1 MNRFPKYTDIAVAFA
16 GLAVALIADY
26 VLTFSYSG
34 YLALLFYAIAYVAVG
49 GPVWMKAWESFRNGT
64 LFSEFF
70 LMGIATAGAFALGEY
85 AEGVAVMLFYMIGEN
100 VQHGAVHRARNS
112 IRKLINEQPE
122 KAEVER
128 NGTTEEV
135 HPSEVNPGEIIRVK
149 PGAKVPL
156 DGVLLSERS
165 SFNTAALTG
174 ESVPVTRKEGEEVWA
189 GSINTEV
196 PVLIRVST
204 RFKDSKLAGILNMVQ
219 EAAARKAP
227 TQRFMTRFARIY
239 TPAVVWIAVALTFIP
254 YFFTDPYLFSE
265 WFYRALIFL
274 VISCP
279 CGLVIS
285 IPLGYFGGIG
295 AASRNGI
302 LLKGSDF
309 LDRLR
314 KLDTLFLDK
323 TGTLTEGVF
332 EVSGIQTHNGMEEAE
347 VLKYAAALEQHS
359 THPVAR
365 AVLKKINGQ
374 FVPDADQQKELAGK
388 GITGSV
394 EGRQVLAGNRKL
406 MSEYGVTLSDADL
419 STGSTEV
426 LVAVDGKH
434 TGTIRIADK
443 LRSDSNTL
451 IKELHKRGVKHIT
464 MLSGDNEQV
473 VSNTAEGLGISS
485 AYGNLL
491 PEDKYRL
498 VEAALAK
505 DKTVGFVGDGLN
517 DAPVITLAD
526 IGIAMGGIG
535 SDATIDTADVV
546 IQTDHPSRLVT
557 AIDISRFTHRIVWQ
571 NIILALGIKAAV
583 MVLAAYGLASMWE
596 AVFADVGVALLA
608 VFNAVR
614 IQHKFSPD
622 GSFFSFLSSSDT
634 GEADN
639 DSSENTQSS
648 CCSEC
653 C

>member
-1 MNRFPKYTDIAVAFA
+1 MNRFPKYTDIVFACIGLTAALLTEHVIAFSYSEQ
-16 GLAVALIADY
+16 VALILYISA
-26 VLTFSYSG
+26 
-34 YLALLFYAIAYVAVG
+34 YLAVG
-49 GPVWMKAWESFRNGT
+49 GPVWISAWQSLKNGT
-64 LFSEFF
+64 VFSEFF
-70 LMGIATAGAFALGEY
+70 LMGIATAGAIALGEY

-112 IRKLINEQPE
+112 IRKLIDEQPE
-122 KAEVER
+122 RAEVER
-128 NGTTEEV
+128 NGATEEV

-149 PGAKVPL
+149 PGSKVPL

-174 ESVPVTRKEGEEVWA
+174 ESVPATRREGEEVWA

-196 PVLIRVST
+196 PVRIQVSS
-204 RFKDSKLAGILNMVQ
+204 RFRDSKLAGILNMVQ

-227 TQRFMTRFARIY
+227 THRFMTRFARIY

-254 YFFTDPYLFSE
+254 YFFTDPYVFSD

-314 KLDTLFLDK
+314 SMDTLFLDK

-332 EVSGIQTHNGMEEAE
+332 EVIEIKTHNGMGEEE

-359 THPVAR
+359 THPVAK
-365 AVLKKINGQ
+365 AVMNRFNGQ
-374 FVPDADQQKELAGK
+374 PVPETDQQKEQAGK

-394 EGRQVLAGNRKL
+394 EGRQVHVGNRRL
-406 MSEYGVTLSDADL
+406 MEEQEIAVSDTD
-419 STGSTEV
+419 SSINSTEV
-426 LVAVDGKH
+426 LVAVNGLH

-451 IKELHKRGVKHIT
+451 IQELHKRGVKHVT
-464 MLSGDNEQV
+464 MLSGDNEEV
-473 VSNTAEGLGISS
+473 VRETAAGLGIVS

-498 VEAALAK
+498 VEAALGA
-505 DKTVGFVGDGLN
+505 DRTVGFVGDGLN

-546 IQTDHPSRLVT
+546 IQTDRPSRLLT

-622 GSFFSFLSSSDT
+622 DSFFSFFSSSDS
-634 GEADN
+634 GDHIKA
-639 DSSENTQSS
+639 SSENAQSS